1 MSSAGGFERLPSG
14 VLDEIASW
22 LQPRDWLAGQDMQP
36 ASFQQL
42 RRMAVLMWI
51 YDRYNHE
58 AMVSGRDVLSFVG
71 CCRWLRNDP
80 VGGRTLVFQRELH
93 YAFISQCIAGIEER
107 ARWPAYEIRA
117 LEITADRMAPA
128 LGRRHVMEQCQLRS
142 VLRERRA
149 RFLCDRHVV
158 QELDAIAGEPLPGR
172 MEAVETADGWA
183 NQLV

>member
-58 AMVSGRDVLSFVG
+58 AMVCGRDVLSFVG
-71 CCRWLRNDP
+71 CCRWLRDDP
-80 VGGRTLVFQRELH
+80 IGGRTLVFQRELH

-128 LGRRHVMEQCQLRS
+128 SGRRHVMEQGHLRW
-142 VLRERRA
+142 VLRERGA
-149 RFLCDRHVV
+149 RFRCDREVAR
-158 QELDAIAGEPLPGR
+158 ELRFYTGEPTPGR
-172 MEAVETADGWA
+172 IETVETADGLA